1 VSRRTDNQEQFAMK
15 VHVNDSAYLDELV
28 EDLARGGCVPRT
40 LDDETVEV
48 VHPDASTPDEA
59 RTELTFFLRAWQ
71 SRHPQVDVRLA

>member
-1 VSRRTDNQEQFAMK
+1 MK

-48 VHPDASTPDEA
+48 VHPDASTPAEA